1 MKSSQ
6 TSDCCGGELL
16 TSSGEEG
23 TSCYICSK
31 CKKPCDVK
39 NHQHLKKLDK
49 KSFDESLVLLYEKS
63 LKKDK
68 IFDFYKQSFDVR
80 SGFPHYR
87 RGGWLQLFRMRPY
100 GWEDRGKVSKKNL
113 NYGSYEIELHAYC
126 HTRIHIGI
134 EVNSPEIFFKFC
146 PKCLTKIKE

>member
-1 MKSSQ
+1 MKSYQ
-6 TSDCCGGELL
+6 TSSCCGGELL

-31 CKKPCDVK
+31 CQKPCDVK
-39 NHQHLKKLDK
+39 NHQHLKKLNEIPI
-49 KSFDESLVLLYEKS
+49 SNYGINYGNSLTYGKTPVR
-63 LKKDK
+63 
-68 IFDFYKQSFDVR
+68 ITNIKQ

-87 RGGWLQLFRMRPY
+87 RGGWLQLFRMRPF

-113 NYGSYEIELHAYC
+113 NYGSYEIEAHAYC

-134 EVNSPEIFFKFC
+134 EKDSPKIFFKFC